1 MSDQDPQDE
10 DSQRELELLA
20 AAEAAVED
28 SETAPQN
35 PAGALAAGAA
45 FVRKAWDRRGA
56 GPDDDVRE
64 IWRLSWPVML
74 SQALV
79 TAVALVDIAMVG
91 RLGSDAVAAVGYAT
105 QFFFMTQSALFA
117 VGFACVALMARAIG
131 ANRPDQARA
140 ALAASL
146 LVGVVT
152 AIAMS
157 VVVIAIPRTILGW
170 LNADPHVIELCVPYL
185 RLVLS
190 ASVLLAVGLVIENG
204 LRADKDTVTP
214 MRIAGGVAA
223 IKIALNGLWIFGLAG
238 APRLELVG
246 AGLATLVSQVIGLI
260 LFCTVLSRKPR
271 DGPLGVRRRDIAAA
285 TRSLAAVIRVAAPGV
300 VERLML
306 NLALLSYF
314 AILGTYGTVAVAAY
328 TVGVRAL
335 SFSWIPGTGFAA
347 AVATLVGQALGR
359 GDERLAVSIGKRA
372 VAMSLVV
379 AIVLGCVAGFGR
391 IPIARLFTQDPE
403 TIATLGPF
411 LLCLALAQPMLQGHF
426 TLAGVHRGAGDTWTP
441 LVAAFVGNWGVRVPG
456 ALICAYVFHT
466 SLVWIWAVIVLDH
479 TVRTAWLYRA
489 FRRGTWKTKLAG

>member
-1 MSDQDPQDE
+1 MSEGDPTG
-10 DSQRELELLA
+10 ELERLTA
-20 AAEAAVED
+20 PEAVVED
-28 SETAPQN
+28 SETSPPN

-45 FVRKAWDRRGA
+45 FVQAAWDHA
-56 GPDDDVRE
+56 GHDDVRE

-74 SQALV
+74 SQVLV

-91 RLGSDAVAAVGYAT
+91 RLGAQAVAAVGYAT

-131 ANRPDQARA
+131 AGRLDDART

-146 LVGVVT
+146 FVGVAT
-152 AIAMS
+152 AVLMS
-157 VVVIAIPRTILGW
+157 AGVILFPRTILGW
-170 LNADPHVIELCVPYL
+170 LNAEPHVIELCVPYL

-214 MRIAGGVAA
+214 MCVAA
-223 IKIALNGLWIFGLAG
+223 IVAAVKITLNGFWIFGWAG

-246 AGLATLVSQVIGLI
+246 AGYATLVSQTLGFLV
-260 LFCTVLSRKPR
+260 FCAVLMRKPR
-271 DGPLGVRRRDIAAA
+271 DGALGVRGRDLPGAL
-285 TRSLAAVIRVAAPGV
+285 RKLGAVIRVAAPGV
-300 VERLML
+300 IERLML

-359 GDERLAVSIGKRA
+359 GSEADAVSAGKRA
-372 VAMSLVV
+372 VAMSLVTAV
-379 AIVLGCVAGFGR
+379 VLGCVAGFGR
-391 IPIARLFTQDPE
+391 EWIARLFTSDAQ

-411 LLCLALAQPMLQGHF
+411 MLCLAIVQPLLQGHF

-441 LVAAFVGNWGVRVPG
+441 LVAAVVGNWGVRVPG
-456 ALICAYVFHT
+456 ALICAYVFET
-466 SLVWIWAVIVLDH
+466 SLIWIWAVIVFDH
-479 TVRTAWLYRA
+479 AARTAWLYRT
-489 FRRGTWKTKLAG
+489 FSSGRWKRALGG